1 MPSQYS
7 VQVGILLDY
16 SLPPRTQNHS
26 LETQLRH
33 HNNLGFSLG
42 PALSSSSGNL
52 LLEPL
57 ILPQAFYYLSLSTHC
72 LLDSESSGIY
82 VASAI
87 HIVSTDILE
96 CFFNVCLF
104 LRETVSGRGAER
116 EGDSESKA
124 CSSLWAVSTGP
135 TWDLNPGTVRSWPE
149 PMLDAQLTDP
159 PRSSLANV
167 KQSSF

>member
-1 MPSQYS
+1 MVYFRDGYMPSQYS

-16 SLPPRTQNHS
+16 SLPPRTQSHS

-57 ILPQAFYYLSLSTHC
+57 ILPQAFYCLSLSTHC

-87 HIVSTDILE
+87 HIVSRDI
-96 CFFNVCLF
+96 
-104 LRETVSGRGAER
+104 
-116 EGDSESKA
+116 
-124 CSSLWAVSTGP
+124 
-135 TWDLNPGTVRSWPE
+135 
-149 PMLDAQLTDP
+149 
-159 PRSSLANV
+159 LANV
-167 KQSSF
+167 FLTFVYF